1 MGGYT
6 VASTLRSHVLFLKP
20 DGGNTGVRYR
30 SFSVVLHVLNV
41 NVS

>member
-20 DGGNTGVRYR
+20 DGGNIGVCY